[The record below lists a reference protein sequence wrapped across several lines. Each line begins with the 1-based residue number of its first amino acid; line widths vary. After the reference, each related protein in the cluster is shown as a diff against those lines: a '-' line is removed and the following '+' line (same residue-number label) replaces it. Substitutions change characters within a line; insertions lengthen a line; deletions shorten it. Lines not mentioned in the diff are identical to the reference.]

1 MAALV
6 HRSKHIHVLV
16 ADAYPVM
23 RTGLIA
29 TINSDA
35 YMHVVGTS
43 TCRND
48 LTTQLRATTV
58 DVLVINLVE
67 MGDAP
72 MSLLR
77 EIKQPYGRLGIV
89 VFAATVDFAPE
100 LLAAGVKAYISYAE
114 PDEHLHLAIRAAHA
128 RQKYLSPLTQ
138 DYMDRWAELAT
149 KHRFAPRELQIIK
162 CIAQGLDTEEIARKL
177 DINFW
182 TVRNYVSSIR
192 KKTGWTTW
200 PQMASWY
207 RRMYGSETNN
217 SSPYPI
223 HA

>member
-1 MAALV
+1 MVDLA
-6 HRSKHIHVLV
+6 RKDIRVLI
-16 ADAYPVM
+16 ADVYPVIC
-23 RTGLIA
+23 TGLIT
-29 TINSDA
+29 TIEADA
-35 YMHVVGTS
+35 YMHVVGTA
-43 TCRND
+43 TCRHD
-48 LTTQLRATTV
+48 LIAQLKATDL
-58 DVLVINLVE
+58 DVLVINLID
-67 MGDAP
+67 MGGAP
-72 MSLLR
+72 VSLLR

-149 KHRFAPRELQIIK
+149 KHRFVPRELQIIK
-162 CIAQGLDTEEIARKL
+162 CIAQGMDTEEIARKL

-200 PQMASWY
+200 PQMVSWY
-207 RRMYGSETNN
+207 HSMYGNVVNVPSAV
-217 SSPYPI
+217 
-223 HA
+223 HRA

>member
-1 MAALV
+1 MAGLI
-6 HRSKHIHVLV
+6 HRSDHIHVLV
-16 ADAYPVM
+16 ADAYPIM

-35 YMHVVGTS
+35 YMQVVGTA
-43 TCRND
+43 TCRHD

-67 MGDAP
+67 MGDGP

-77 EIKQPYGRLGIV
+77 EIKQPHGGLGIV

-100 LLAAGVKAYISYAE
+100 LLAAGVKAYVSYAE
-114 PDEHLHLAIRAAHA
+114 PDDHLHLAIRAAHA

-138 DYMDRWAELAT
+138 NYIDRWAELAT
-149 KHRFAPRELQIIK
+149 KHRFAQRELQIIK
-162 CIAQGLDTEEIARKL
+162 CIAQGLDTEEIARTL

-207 RRMYGSETNN
+207 HRMYGTEGGRAAPLSG
-217 SSPYPI
+217 
-223 HA
+223 